1 MHGGG
6 SILLPGISLGYIYME
21 VTEEIP
27 ASLCLESPQ
36 HGISEMFTIQDGI
49 TGISQGNEA
58 SRLPCLTLIP
68 IPEKAYYQA
77 QG

>member
-6 SILLPGISLGYIYME
+6 SILLPGISLGYIFME

-36 HGISEMFTIQDGI
+36 NGISELSTIQNGI
-49 TGISQGNEA
+49 TGIS
-58 SRLPCLTLIP
+58 RLSCLTLIP